1 MWNTKI
7 NIANCKT
14 RKSSLGVILG
24 RLISNHVDL
33 WKMVCAI
40 YVNVIC
46 MYVVGENRF
55 WMVKERWE
63 CRENSLLSMWFVSR
77 FFPWVTW
84 SVSYFLCFIRCCFC
98 VLFQHKNQVH
108 LMLVFSNKIR
118 HKITRAQKSSR
129 GEIETILCSFSHHS
143 NMPSL
148 IIL

>member
-1 MWNTKI
+1 MQIVK
-7 NIANCKT
+7 
-14 RKSSLGVILG
+14 LGNHLSVLFLEDWYQIM
-24 RLISNHVDL
+24 LICEK
-33 WKMVCAI
+33 WCAQSI
-40 YVNVIC
+40 VNVIC
-46 MYVVGENRF
+46 MYVVGVNRF
-55 WMVKERWE
+55 WMAKERWE
-63 CRENSLLSMWFVSR
+63 CRKNSLLSMWFVSR

-129 GEIETILCSFSHHS
+129 GEIETILCSFSHQS

>member
-40 YVNVIC
+40 YCECHLYVCGCCEPILNGKRKMRVSEKFSVFNVIC
-46 MYVVGENRF
+46 IAVFMSNMIGKLFSVFY
-55 WMVKERWE
+55 
-63 CRENSLLSMWFVSR
+63 SLLFL
-77 FFPWVTW
+77 
-84 SVSYFLCFIRCCFC
+84 YFISAQKL
-98 VLFQHKNQVH
+98 VH

-129 GEIETILCSFSHHS
+129 EEIERILCSFSHHS